1 MFPSAATKGRR
12 TQEVC
17 FGSGTPRAGT
27 RPGAALLGRYH
38 DYRLAS
44 LGSPHEDLG
53 IVGVG
58 FH

>member
-17 FGSGTPRAGT
+17 FGSGTT

-38 DYRLAS
+38 HYGLAS

-53 IVGVG
+53 IIGVG